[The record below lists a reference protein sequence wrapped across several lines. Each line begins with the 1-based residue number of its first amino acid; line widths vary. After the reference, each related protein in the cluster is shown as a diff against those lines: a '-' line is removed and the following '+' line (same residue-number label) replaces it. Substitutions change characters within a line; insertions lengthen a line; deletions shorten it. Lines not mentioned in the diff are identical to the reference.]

1 MPAPCTV
8 TDVEPVP
15 ARLPRRVKLTP
26 FASIDQTPVTLPTR
40 PAVVITDRLDP
51 LDPRPDRHL
60 TDVSD
65 SQSVASHPVCPTR
78 PLTECVTT
86 PSPAPCTVTDAPP
99 VPARFVLRTTL
110 SPPTSTDHVL
120 VKLPRLSP
128 TVITTRLDPP
138 TPCPPWHLT
147 DVSDSQL
154 VDSQPVIPCR
164 ARTVYATRP
173 KLPPCTVTAA
183 DPVPA
188 RFVRRVVLI
197 PGASNDHVLLKL
209 PAEDPAVIT
218 TRRLPMLPCPA

>member
-26 FASIDQTPVTLPTR
+26 FASIDHTPVTLPSL
-40 PAVVITDRLDP
+40 PAVVITDRRDP

-78 PLTECVTT
+78 PLAECVTT
-86 PSPAPCTVTDAPP
+86 PRPAPCTVTDAPP

-120 VKLPRLSP
+120 VTLPRLSP
-128 TVITTRLDPP
+128 TVITTRLVPP
-138 TPCPPWHLT
+138 NPCPPWHLT

-154 VDSQPVIPCR
+154 VDSQPVIP
-164 ARTVYATRP
+164 
-173 KLPPCTVTAA
+173 
-183 DPVPA
+183 
-188 RFVRRVVLI
+188 
-197 PGASNDHVLLKL
+197 
-209 PAEDPAVIT
+209 
-218 TRRLPMLPCPA
+218 